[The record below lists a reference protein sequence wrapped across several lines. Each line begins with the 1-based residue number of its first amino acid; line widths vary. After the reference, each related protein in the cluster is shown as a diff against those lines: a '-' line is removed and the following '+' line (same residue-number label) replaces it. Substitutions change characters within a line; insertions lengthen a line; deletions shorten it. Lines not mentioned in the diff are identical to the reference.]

1 MATKPKLSPSEVAF
15 WLREIKS
22 CEERQK
28 HDLIVRNN
36 YPFLIRYYEGR
47 QSSAIHNPHRHSQ
60 NTVKMA
66 IINEYFPNI
75 NSLISTIMFQNPD
88 ILVQATKPFA
98 SGTDPLTGL
107 PTQLDVEGNED
118 TIKGALTHLFK
129 ETEALIE
136 NRLALFDM
144 LVAGY
149 CGVEVNQIQVSEKE
163 LQPGVDKK
171 PQENFFSRAVNG
183 IRNKM
188 LGEEEQER
196 KLEEGIPPREFR
208 YASHDKTVIRR
219 WNPLN
224 ILLDYRAERLK
235 DMRYLIK
242 KTVMSHAE
250 FLAMYPDFE
259 GKVAADTADNVIPF
273 TSHHHHD
280 SVKKAMTVY
289 QIQVRKLNGKYEN
302 IILTPSAKERE
313 LDFFVRPYTT
323 NGFDVKIG
331 TLHKY
336 GVLYPI
342 SFAQVNK
349 GLQDDINNY
358 VTHEMEV
365 AERNIPKRGV
375 NKNKKVDTSALNS
388 RVYNDVVECDGGAES
403 VWEMPMTNVSR
414 ENKELLG
421 LFQNQNDKGWG
432 VSESRTAGGKA
443 NVKFAEELK
452 IQEAGFQN
460 RQIDIQEG
468 LRSLIK
474 DELNTAKDIIATF
487 WDDEKFIKI
496 TGGQK
501 PSWYVPE
508 VRGGQVINPLNE
520 LLTADYEVDVD
531 ISTALRPNKE
541 RLKQDTI
548 EFLTWATDPNRLAY
562 LASQG
567 VTVNPNEIKRVSKE
581 FGFNSEQF
589 LIPFQPPPEEASV
602 TGPQG
607 GGVSVQQPSVV

>member
-1 MATKPKLSPSEVAF
+1 MASKPKLSASEVAF
-15 WLREIKS
+15 WLREIQS

-47 QSSAIHNPHRHSQ
+47 QFSDIHNPNRQ
-60 NTVKMA
+60 NQNRIKMA

-88 ILVQATKPFA
+88 ILVEATKKLA
-98 SGTDPLTGL
+98 IQEVAGI
-107 PTQLDVEGNED
+107 PTEIDVEANED
-118 TIKGALTHLFK
+118 AMKGALTHLFK
-129 ETEALIE
+129 ETDALIE

-149 CGVEVNQIQVSEKE
+149 CGVEVNQIQVSERE
-163 LQPGVDKK
+163 LAPGVEKQ
-171 PQENFFSRAVNG
+171 PQENFFSRAING

-188 LGEEEQER
+188 LGEEEQEK

-208 YASHDKTVIRR
+208 YASHDLTVVRR

-235 DMRYLIK
+235 DMRYIIK
-242 KTVMSHAE
+242 KTIMSHAE

-259 GKVAADTADNVIPF
+259 GKIAADTATNVIPH
-273 TSHHHHD
+273 TSSHHHD
-280 SVKKAMTVY
+280 SVRKAVRVY
-289 QIQVRKLNGKYEN
+289 QIQIRKLNGKYEN
-302 IILTPSAKERE
+302 IVLTPSAKERE

-342 SFAQVNK
+342 SFAAVNK
-349 GLQDDINNY
+349 TMQDDINNY

-375 NKNKKVDTSALNS
+375 NKNRKVDTNALNS
-388 RVYNDVVECDGGAES
+388 RVYNDVVECDGGPDS
-403 VWEMPMTNVSR
+403 IWEVPQTHVSK

-421 LFQNQNDKGWG
+421 LFQNHNDKLWS
-432 VSESRTAGGKA
+432 VTESRIAGSKA
-443 NVKFAEELK
+443 GVKFAEELK
-452 IQEAGFQN
+452 IQEAGFQA

-468 LRSLIK
+468 LRKLIK

-487 WDDEKFIKI
+487 WDDEKFFKI
-496 TGGQK
+496 TGGEK
-501 PSWYVPE
+501 PTWYIPE
-508 VRGGQVINPLNE
+508 VRNGIVINPLNE

-541 RLKQDTI
+541 RQKQDTI
-548 EFLTWATDPNRLAY
+548 DFLTWATDPNRLAW
-562 LASQG
+562 LAAQAQP
-567 VTVNPNEIKRVSKE
+567 VTVNPNEVKRVSKE
-581 FGFNSEQF
+581 FGFNPEQF
-589 LIPFQPPPEEASV
+589 LIPFQPPPPEGT
-602 TGPQG
+602 TGEPTP
-607 GGVSVQQPSVV
+607 GVSVQQPTVA